1 MAPSLMNSVGQPL
14 SKASN
19 LGGFG
24 KVLKKCVTKWRIFLI
39 NVYFCS
45 GKNSINQL
53 NSTTMKKFTF
63 ALMAL
68 LAFSFSLKAQQFVS
82 TDPTNRNVII
92 EEFTGRNCGYCTDGH
107 ARVNQIL
114 AAHPGRVWAVNVHY
128 GSLSPTSYPN
138 LNCPDAATIAN
149 GFWYEGIP
157 SGVVDRHDG
166 AAANRGAWAGLTNTW
181 LNQAAECNIAGR
193 TVVNPQTRRATI
205 SVEVYYTGN
214 SSVDQNFLTV
224 AMLQDSILGAQSDYG
239 NYNPSQWIGNQY
251 VHMHT
256 LRDIITSA
264 WGDPISPTTQGTL
277 ITHTLEYDI
286 PEAINGV
293 EVDLNNI
300 SFVAWVA
307 ERYQDYDIDY
317 QGQHYHFTAT
327 RPILNACQLEQ
338 VYGSDEPIYPAVMGV
353 MQSGGTTCSHTKDIE
368 VNVQNLG
375 TETITSMTV
384 EVEMEGQ
391 TKTINWEGEMPQY
404 GGEKL
409 ITTLD
414 VPFGT
419 HTVHAAIIEAN
430 GVSYTNQGSGSI
442 NCAEWA
448 ELEIEGEEEELRLDL
463 MQDKYGAQIT
473 WEFTASDGTVLASGG
488 PYTTL
493 VGGTTQLHIEHP
505 VIPVDECVTF
515 TIYDSGRNG
524 ICCVSGQGYY
534 ILKDS
539 QGNVLFGDEND
550 GQFGESASHLI
561 SVRGIQATVEVGATE
576 VSNVDY
582 THADFISS
590 LIYAGYPEQVGF
602 ECRKVTSSEPI
613 IVPGI
618 LNEFQKILGSTDEL
632 EHSSI
637 YVVKAFA
644 VVNGETYYG
653 AETTFQTWTEGVAE
667 FGESLKIYPNPT
679 SGVLNIQGE
688 GMKSVEIYN
697 SIGQCVMTQE
707 VNSNGIQLNTES
719 LNNGIYFLR
728 VYANDGTMLNRTFSV
743 AR

>member
-1 MAPSLMNSVGQPL
+1 
-14 SKASN
+14 
-19 LGGFG
+19 
-24 KVLKKCVTKWRIFLI
+24 
-39 NVYFCS
+39 
-45 GKNSINQL
+45 
-53 NSTTMKKFTF
+53 MKKFTF

-68 LAFSFSLKAQQFVS
+68 LAFTFSLKAQQYVS
-82 TDPTNRNVII
+82 TEPANRNVIL

-107 ARVNQIL
+107 ARANQIM
-114 AAHPGRVWAVNVHY
+114 AANPGRVWAINLHCT
-128 GSLSPTSYPN
+128 SLSPTSYPN
-138 LNCPDAATIAN
+138 LNCPDGTAISN
-149 GFWYEGIP
+149 GFSFDGIP
-157 SGVVDRHDG
+157 TGVVNRHSGTAADRG
-166 AAANRGAWAGLTNTW
+166 QWAGLTNQQ
-181 LNQAAECNIAGR
+181 LSQAAECNVAGF
-193 TVVNPQTRRATI
+193 VAINPQTRMATI
-205 SVEVYYTGN
+205 TVEVYYTGN
-214 SSVDQNFLTV
+214 STADQNFLTV
-224 AMLQDSILGAQSDYG
+224 AMLQDSILGAQADYG

-256 LRDIITSA
+256 MRDVINESV

-277 ITHTLEYDI
+277 ITRTYQYEI
-286 PEAINGV
+286 PEVIGSPNGA
-293 EVDLNNI
+293 EVVLDHIHFLA
-300 SFVAWVA
+300 FVT
-307 ERYQDYDIDY
+307 ERL
-317 QGQHYHFTAT
+317 QGTPT

-419 HTVHAAIIEAN
+419 HTVNAAIVEAN

-473 WEFTASDGTVLASGG
+473 WNFTASDGTVIASGG

-493 VGGTTQLHIEHP
+493 AGGATVTQLNIEHITVP
-505 VIPVDECVTF
+505 ANECVTF
-515 TIYDSGRNG
+515 TIHDGGQNG
-524 ICCVSGQGYY
+524 ICCSYGHGYY
-534 ILKDS
+534 IVKDS

-550 GQFGESASHLI
+550 GQFGSEASHLL
-561 SVRGIQATVEVGATE
+561 SVRGPQAMVEVGETE

-582 THADFISS
+582 THADFVSS
-590 LIYAGYPEQVGF
+590 LVYEGYPEGVGF
-602 ECRKVTSSEPI
+602 ECRKVTSSEPLI
-613 IVPGI
+613 IPGI
-618 LNEFQKILGSTDEL
+618 LNEFGKILGSTDEL

-637 YVVKAFA
+637 YVVKSYA

-653 AETTFQTWTEGVAE
+653 AETTFQTWMEGVNE
-667 FGESLKIYPNPT
+667 LEETLKIYPNPT
-679 SGVLNIQGE
+679 SGILNIQGE
-688 GMKSVEIYN
+688 DMKSIEVYN
-697 SIGQCVMTQE
+697 TIGQCVMTQE
-707 VNSNGIQLNTES
+707 VNGNDIQLNTES

-728 VYANDGTMLNRTFSV
+728 VRANDGAVLNRTFSV